1 MKQYLDLS
9 RIIEDKMPVYPGDDP
24 TLLFQTANIKND
36 HFASFRL
43 ETNMHVG
50 THLDAPLHFIE
61 NSKYISDYPV
71 DIFAGKA
78 VLIDVREIELI
89 GLKDEYERLISEE
102 DIVLFCTGFSEF
114 YGTANYYSKH
124 PILTLELAEFLARKK
139 IKMVGLDTP
148 SPDRDDYLIHHKLL
162 SNDIFIIENLC
173 NLEKLLPYDSFE
185 IAAFPLKIK
194 AEASPVRVVAI
205 I

>member
-9 RIIEDKMPVYPGDDP
+9 RIIEDRMPVYPGDDT
-24 TLLFQTANIKND
+24 TLLFQTATIKKD
-36 HFASFRL
+36 HFTSFRL

-61 NSKYISDYPV
+61 NSKYISDYPLARF
-71 DIFAGKA
+71 IGKA
-78 VLIDVREIELI
+78 VVIDVRGVEFID
-89 GLKDEYERLISEE
+89 LKAEYEELISEE
-102 DIVLFCTGFSEF
+102 DIVLFYTGFSEY
-114 YGTANYYSKH
+114 YGTADYYSKH
-124 PILTLELAEFLARKK
+124 PILTLELAEFLVHKK
-139 IKMVGLDTP
+139 VKMVGLDTP
-148 SPDRDDYLIHHKLL
+148 SPDRDNYLIHHKLL

-173 NLEKLLPYDSFE
+173 NLEKLLPCINLE
-185 IAAFPLKIK
+185 IVAFPLKIK